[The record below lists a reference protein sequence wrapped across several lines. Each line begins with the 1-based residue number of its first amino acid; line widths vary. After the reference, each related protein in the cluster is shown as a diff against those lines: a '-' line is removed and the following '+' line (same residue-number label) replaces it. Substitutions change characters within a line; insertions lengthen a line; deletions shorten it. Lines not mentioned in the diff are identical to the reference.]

1 MADPRIEIFEGDIT
15 TLDVAVIVNAANEQL
30 SAGGGVCGAIHD
42 AAGPGLAAE
51 CAQIPGGCA
60 TGEAR
65 ITNGYDLKARFV
77 IHTVGPVWH
86 GGDHDEALVLAQC
99 YRRAL
104 GLCVGN
110 NLTSIAFPA
119 ISTGIYGFPAKLAAT
134 IAVQTVSEFLTA
146 DDRLGRVIFCCFG
159 AASLKAH
166 RDALKALK

>member
-1 MADPRIEIFEGDIT
+1 MTDRRLEIIRGDIT
-15 TLDVAVIVNAANEQL
+15 TLDVAAIVNAANEDL
-30 SAGGGVCGAIHD
+30 MPGGGVCGAIHD

-51 CAQIPGGCA
+51 CAKVPGGCP

-86 GGDHDEALVLAQC
+86 GGDQGEAALLAQC

-104 GLCVGN
+104 GLLLGN

-119 ISTGIYGFPAKLAAT
+119 ISTGIYGFPADQAAT
-134 IAVQTVSEFLTA
+134 IAVSTVA
-146 DDRLGRVIFCCFG
+146 DFIAGDERLGRVIFCCFG
-159 AASLKAH
+159 EQSQRAHEAALA
-166 RDALKALK
+166 AL